1 MAKVQLNFE
10 FDIHE
15 EQEEFQIQ
23 AKAQE
28 MHTMLT
34 DLDVSLRQEYEDN
47 EVIDSLLKNLIG
59 KWLKMIA
66 EVGVL

>member
-10 FDIHE
+10 FDLHE

-28 MHTMLT
+28 VHTMLT
-34 DLDVSLRQEYEDN
+34 YLDASLRDALRNDELCNDHADELIEKWRCMIS
-47 EVIDSLLKNLIG
+47 EVVEL
-59 KWLKMIA
+59 
-66 EVGVL
+66 